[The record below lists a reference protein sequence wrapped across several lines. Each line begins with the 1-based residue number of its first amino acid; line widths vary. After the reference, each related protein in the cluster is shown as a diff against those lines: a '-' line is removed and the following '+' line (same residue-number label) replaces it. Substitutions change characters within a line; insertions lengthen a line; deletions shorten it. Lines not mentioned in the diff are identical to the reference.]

1 MYDQVENSWIDFVE
15 SSISWQF
22 FFVDSAAEIS
32 KLFFDVITDLNF
44 SCIRGF
50 YFKFAP
56 MRYFI
61 EFSYHG
67 KNYFG
72 YQIQP
77 REITVQEELEK
88 ALSLILR
95 EEIKTTGAGRTDTG
109 VHAKKMFAHF
119 DTEQILEV
127 NLPHKLNSFLP
138 PDISVKRIF
147 KVKDDF
153 HARFDATFR
162 TYEYYI
168 SLEKNP
174 FTQDSAWQIWRRDL
188 DIDKMNEACKI
199 LFEYDD
205 FTSFAKLHTDNKT
218 NLCKIYKAE
227 WTQNGSELKFTISAD
242 RFLRNMVRAIVG
254 TMVEIGN
261 GKIQP
266 EDLRTIIDSQNRN
279 AAGTSAPPQGLFLVY
294 VGYNFP

>member
-1 MYDQVENSWIDFVE
+1 
-15 SSISWQF
+15 
-22 FFVDSAAEIS
+22 
-32 KLFFDVITDLNF
+32 
-44 SCIRGF
+44 
-50 YFKFAP
+50 

-61 EFSYHG
+61 EFSYNG

-77 REITVQEELEK
+77 KDISVQEELEK
-88 ALSLILR
+88 ALSTILR
-95 EEIKTTGAGRTDTG
+95 EKIKTTGAGRTDTG

-119 DTEQILEV
+119 DTEQILNDKLV
-127 NLPHKLNSFLP
+127 HQLNSFLP
-138 PDISVKRIF
+138 ADIGIKRIF
-147 KVKDDF
+147 QVKDDF

-174 FTQDSAWQIWRRDL
+174 FTQDSAWQYWRKPL
-188 DIDKMNEACKI
+188 DINKMNEACKI
-199 LFEYDD
+199 LFEYED

-218 NLCKIYKAE
+218 NLCKMYKAE
-227 WTQNGSELKFTISAD
+227 WEQNGTELKFTISAN

-254 TMVEIGN
+254 TMVEVGS

-266 EDLRTIIDSQNRN
+266 EDVRKVIENKDRN
-279 AAGTSAPPQGLFLVY
+279 SAGTSAPAHALFLVD
-294 VGYNFP
+294 VGYEF

>member
-1 MYDQVENSWIDFVE
+1 MKIL
-15 SSISWQF
+15 IP
-22 FFVDSAAEIS
+22 I
-32 KLFFDVITDLNF
+32 
-44 SCIRGF
+44 
-50 YFKFAP
+50 FAKIFLL
-56 MRYFI
+56 RYFI

-77 REITVQEELEK
+77 REISVQEELEK
-88 ALSLILR
+88 ALSTILR

-119 DTEQILEV
+119 DTEQILDE

-138 PDISVKRIF
+138 PDISVKTIF

-168 SLEKNP
+168 SLDKNP
-174 FTQDSAWQIWRRDL
+174 FTQDSSWQIWKRNL

-199 LFEYDD
+199 FFEFEY

-218 NLCKIYKAE
+218 NNCKIYKAFWE
-227 WTQNGSELKFTISAD
+227 QDGTELKFTISAD
-242 RFLRNMVRAIVG
+242 RFLRNMVRSIVG

-261 GKIQP
+261 GKLQS
-266 EDLRTIIDSQNRN
+266 EDLRKIIAEKNRN
-279 AAGTSAPPQGLFLVY
+279 SAGTSAPPQGLFLVD
-294 VGYNFP
+294 VGYDFV

>member
-1 MYDQVENSWIDFVE
+1 
-15 SSISWQF
+15 
-22 FFVDSAAEIS
+22 
-32 KLFFDVITDLNF
+32 
-44 SCIRGF
+44 
-50 YFKFAP
+50 

-61 EFSYHG
+61 EFSYQG

-77 REITVQEELEK
+77 NEISVQQELEK
-88 ALSLILR
+88 ALSTLLR
-95 EEIKTTGAGRTDTG
+95 QDIKTTGAGRTDTG

-119 DTEQILEV
+119 DTDLV
-127 NLPHKLNSFLP
+127 LDDHLVYKLNSFLP
-138 PDISVKRIF
+138 QDIAVKRIF
-147 KVKDDF
+147 EVKENF

-174 FTQDSAWQIWRRDL
+174 FNLDHSWQMWKRKL
-188 DIDKMNEACKI
+188 DVEKMNDACKI
-199 LFEYDD
+199 LFEYED

-218 NLCKIYKAE
+218 NNCQIYKAFWE
-227 WTQNGSELKFTISAD
+227 QSGTELKFTISAD

-266 EDLRTIIDSQNRN
+266 ENLRTIIEEKNRN
-279 AAGTSAPPQGLFLVY
+279 SAGTSAPAQGLFLVD
-294 VGYNFP
+294 VGYNFE